1 MPTCIKRHATDK
13 SLKDT
18 PFTFVRASWQNK
30 HQSHKV
36 LSTLLRVRRPTV
48 DSGSVLHT
56 CGSRSTGECFPW
68 LPWRLRLTS
77 ERDIDVDSCSPS
89 AWSCSSSA
97 CSFPAQRVA
106 LPTCPVPACEC
117 TTGSTCDDTLHEA
130 QRGQPRSRRGR
141 KTVVRSLRRAVACRS
156 DFQLLSVYNVSGS
169 ESDIDLSSS
178 LWHRHEFQSSLANLA
193 GRTEAAR
200 VPLCISQSSTRSH
213 KTFKHGKTSRYIHF
227 VYVVM
232 VTTGPQRNRLVL
244 RLVPGLS
251 LPTNTARLRR
261 SLSTQKITSCLV

>member
-1 MPTCIKRHATDK
+1 M
-13 SLKDT
+13 DT
-18 PFTFVRASWQNK
+18 PFTFLRASWQNK

-36 LSTLLRVRRPTV
+36 LSTLLRRKTTSRRLWIC
-48 DSGSVLHT
+48 SA
-56 CGSRSTGECFPW
+56 
-68 LPWRLRLTS
+68 RLRKSPAEHRWVFSLTS
-77 ERDIDVDSCSPS
+77 FETAHDVRARYRYRQLPPS
-89 AWSCSSSA
+89 SWSCSSSA
-97 CSFPAQRVA
+97 CSFLSESRCQLVQFPLVSVRLVA
-106 LPTCPVPACEC
+106 LAMIH
-117 TTGSTCDDTLHEA
+117 STRHGEVSTVIAAEGKSCGPCGGQRHEEA
-130 QRGQPRSRRGR
+130 ISSSFRY
-141 KTVVRSLRRAVACRS
+141 T
-156 DFQLLSVYNVSGS
+156 NVSGS
-169 ESDIDLSSS
+169 ESDIDLSSA

-213 KTFKHGKTSRYIHF
+213 KTFTWNTERPRRYIHF